1 MSTTIRIDLQSDTQ
15 TRPTEAMRQA
25 MAAAP
30 VGDEQRNEDP
40 SVNDLCR
47 RIAVLLGKEAAL
59 FLPSGTMC
67 NMIAILVHCRAGD
80 EIIAADVAH
89 IISTEAAGAA
99 ALAGAQI
106 RPLVSESGI
115 FTAQQVA
122 DTLRPIKRNVPPTRL
137 VCVEQTVNRSGGK
150 IWPLESLQAI
160 AETAR
165 SHGLALHMDGAR
177 LLNAVVAT
185 GISAA
190 DYGRTMDSLWIDLSK
205 GLGCPVG
212 GVLAGSH
219 DFIEQAWPWKHRL
232 GGAMRQAGIL
242 AAAGL
247 YALDHHVERLADD
260 HANAQLF
267 AEWIRDIP
275 GLRLENPRVETN
287 LVFINVEDTG
297 LNASDISARLLNAG
311 VRIGITNE
319 NCLRAVTHLDVDRDA
334 VREAAQILTQVLAEN

>member
-15 TRPTEAMRQA
+15 TRPTEAMRHA
-25 MAAAP
+25 MVAAP

-40 SVNDLCR
+40 SVNALCKR
-47 RIAVLLGKEAAL
+47 VTELLDKEAAI

-106 RPLVSESGI
+106 RPLLSEGGI
-115 FTAQQVA
+115 FTAQQVKE
-122 DTLRPIKRNVPPTRL
+122 TLRPIKRNVPPTRL
-137 VCVEQTVNRSGGK
+137 VCVEQTVNRSGGN
-150 IWPLESLQAI
+150 IWPLDSLQSI
-160 AETAR
+160 AATAR
-165 SHGLALHMDGAR
+165 ENGLSMHMDGAR

-185 GISAA
+185 GIPAK
-190 DYGRTMDSLWIDLSK
+190 DYAKTMDSLWIDLSK

-242 AAAGL
+242 AAAGI
-247 YALDHHVERLADD
+247 YALDHHVERLAED
-260 HANAQLF
+260 HQNAQVF
-267 AEWIRDIP
+267 AELISNIP
-275 GLRLENPRVETN
+275 GLRLENPQVETN
-287 LVFINVEDTG
+287 LIFINVENTG
-297 LNASDISARLLNAG
+297 LNASDISARMLNQG

-319 NCLRAVTHLDVDRDA
+319 NCLRAVTHLDVGADD
-334 VREAAQILTQVLAEN
+334 VREAAKILAEVLA

>member
-15 TRPTEAMRQA
+15 TRPTEAMRHA
-25 MAAAP
+25 MVAAP

-40 SVNDLCR
+40 SVNALCQKVM
-47 RIAVLLGKEAAL
+47 ALLDKEAAI

-106 RPLVSESGI
+106 RPLLSEAGI
-115 FTAQQVA
+115 FTAQQVQQ
-122 DTLRPIKRNVPPTRL
+122 TLRPIKRNVPPTRL
-137 VCVEQTVNRSGGK
+137 VCVEQTVNRSGGN
-150 IWPLESLQAI
+150 IWPLDSLKSIAAI
-160 AETAR
+160 AREN
-165 SHGLALHMDGAR
+165 SLSMHMDGAR

-185 GISAA
+185 GIPAK
-190 DYGRTMDSLWIDLSK
+190 DYAKTMDSLWIDLSK

-212 GVLAGSH
+212 GVLAGSD

-242 AAAGL
+242 AAAGI
-247 YALDHHVERLADD
+247 YALDHHVERLAED
-260 HANAQLF
+260 HQNAQVF
-267 AEWIRDIP
+267 AELISNIP
-275 GLRLENPRVETN
+275 GLRLENPAVETN
-287 LVFINVEDTG
+287 LIFINVENTG
-297 LNASDISARLLNAG
+297 LNASDISARMLNQG

-319 NCLRAVTHLDVDRDA
+319 NCLRAVTHLDVSEDD
-334 VREAAQILTQVLAEN
+334 VREAAKTLAEVLA

>member
-15 TRPTEAMRQA
+15 TRPTEAMRHA
-25 MAAAP
+25 MVAAP

-40 SVNDLCR
+40 SVNALCQR
-47 RIAVLLGKEAAL
+47 VMELLGKEAAI

-106 RPLVSESGI
+106 RPLLSEAGI
-115 FTAQQVA
+115 FTAQQVK

-137 VCVEQTVNRSGGK
+137 VCVEQTVNRSGGN
-150 IWPLESLQAI
+150 IWPLESLQSI
-160 AETAR
+160 AATAR
-165 SHGLALHMDGAR
+165 ENGLSMHMDGAR

-185 GISAA
+185 GIPAK
-190 DYGRTMDSLWIDLSK
+190 DYAKTMDSLWIDLSK

-242 AAAGL
+242 AAAGI
-247 YALDHHVERLADD
+247 YALDHHVERLAED
-260 HANAQLF
+260 HHNAQVF
-267 AEWIRDIP
+267 AELISNIP
-275 GLRLENPRVETN
+275 GLRLENPNVETN
-287 LVFINVEDTG
+287 LIFINVENTG
-297 LNASDISARLLNAG
+297 LNASDISTRMLNQG

-319 NCLRAVTHLDVDRDA
+319 NCLRAVTHLDVGVDD
-334 VREAAQILTQVLAEN
+334 VREAAKTLAEVLA

>member
-30 VGDEQRNEDP
+30 VGDEQRSEDP
-40 SVNDLCR
+40 SVNALCQR
-47 RIAVLLGKEAAL
+47 VTEMLGKEAAI

-106 RPLVSESGI
+106 RPLMSQSGI
-115 FTAQQVA
+115 FTARQIE
-122 DTLRPIKRNVPPTRL
+122 DTLRPSKHNVPPTRL
-137 VCVEQTVNRSGGK
+137 VCVEQTVNRSGGN

-160 AETAR
+160 AATAR
-165 SHGLALHMDGAR
+165 SKELALHMDGAR
-177 LLNAVVAT
+177 LLNAVVAS
-185 GISAA
+185 GIPAA
-190 DYGRTMDSLWIDLSK
+190 DYAQTMDSLWIDLSK

-212 GVLAGSH
+212 GVLAGSKA
-219 DFIEQAWPWKHRL
+219 FIDQAWPWKHRL

-247 YALDHHVERLADD
+247 YALDHNVDRLADD
-260 HANAQLF
+260 HANAGLF
-267 AEWIRDIP
+267 ADLISKIP
-275 GLRLENPRVETN
+275 GLRLENSKVETN

-319 NCLRAVTHLDVDRDA
+319 NCLRAVTHLDVDQSA
-334 VREAAQILTQVLAEN
+334 VQEAARILAGVLEQ

>member
-15 TRPTEAMRQA
+15 TRPTEAMRHA
-25 MAAAP
+25 MVAAP

-40 SVNDLCR
+40 SVNALCQR
-47 RIAVLLGKEAAL
+47 VMELLGKEAAI

-106 RPLVSESGI
+106 RPLLSEAGI
-115 FTAQQVA
+115 FTAQQVQE
-122 DTLRPIKRNVPPTRL
+122 TLRPIKRNVPPTRL

-150 IWPLESLQAI
+150 IWPLDSLQSI
-160 AETAR
+160 AATAR
-165 SHGLALHMDGAR
+165 ENGLSMHMDGAR

-185 GISAA
+185 GIPAK
-190 DYGRTMDSLWIDLSK
+190 DYAKTMDSLWIDLSK

-242 AAAGL
+242 AAAGSF
-247 YALDHHVERLADD
+247 ALDHHVERLAED
-260 HANAQLF
+260 HQNAQVF
-267 AEWIRDIP
+267 AEQISNIP
-275 GLRLENPRVETN
+275 GLRLENPNVETN
-287 LVFINVEDTG
+287 LIFINVENTG
-297 LNASDISARLLNAG
+297 LNASDISARMLNKG

-319 NCLRAVTHLDVDRDA
+319 NCLRAVTHLDVGEDD
-334 VREAAQILTQVLAEN
+334 VREAAGILAEVLA